1 MGLRM
6 FRPRLNSS
14 GVFPRRN
21 TQTSM
26 HSMQPTQASSMM
38 KRGLWRTVTLKLPTY
53 PSTLSTSAIVQ
64 RVMLGFERTSVIFGV
79 RMQAAQSRVGK
90 VLSNWAMC
98 PPMEGSR
105 STR

>member
-1 MGLRM
+1 MVHKVILGL
-6 FRPRLNSS
+6 
-14 GVFPRRN
+14 
-21 TQTSM
+21 
-26 HSMQPTQASSMM
+26 A
-38 KRGLWRTVTLKLPTY
+38 
-53 PSTLSTSAIVQ
+53 
-64 RVMLGFERTSVIFGV
+64 RTSVIFGV